1 MLSRD
6 KDGEGVMAAAARPD
20 PDGGPAR
27 RWAKLEVVQDL
38 QSLHETW
45 QAFETAALLTPYQ
58 SFGWLSAYV
67 DTLGAAERMAFHF
80 VSVRSPDGDV
90 LALLPFVETRRSGC
104 RFAEFVGGKHAN
116 YHMGVFA
123 PDFAASLDE
132 KGSADLLRAISAQI
146 GGLDAFVFVNQPLAW
161 GGVANPLAT
170 LSAGASPS
178 AVYKLAIEPA
188 GGEATLK
195 RSMSAH
201 ARKKLKHKR
210 TRFDA
215 LGPWQLLRAKTPAEI
230 DAVLDVFQAQK
241 AERFRQMGVADP
253 FSSVAVRAFLRDA
266 ALVTE
271 KPAIELYGLQ
281 RNGRYLAT
289 YVGAVQRDR
298 FSGMAT
304 SFDMNDEGAKF
315 SPGEILLAELIAL
328 KAREGVRD
336 FDLGVGEAR
345 YKTTFCD
352 GKDELV
358 DTFFPLTAK
367 GRLFALVARAKRAA
381 KRRIKGSPT
390 ALKLARRA
398 AGLIRRPRAAGED

>member
-1 MLSRD
+1 MAETAGPDDDGRPARPWARLRVSRD
-6 KDGEGVMAAAARPD
+6 LKELRSVWPAFEAAA
-20 PDGGPAR
+20 
-27 RWAKLEVVQDL
+27 V
-38 QSLHETW
+38 
-45 QAFETAALLTPYQ
+45 LTPYQ
-58 SFGWLSAYV
+58 SFAWLSAYA
-67 DTLGAAERMAFHF
+67 DSIGRAEGMNFHF
-80 VSVRSPDGDV
+80 VSVVSERGDI

-104 RFAEFVGGKHAN
+104 RFAEFVGDKHAN
-116 YHMGVFA
+116 YHMGVFDA
-123 PDFAASLDE
+123 EFAAGLDE
-132 KGSADLLRAISAQI
+132 SGSQDLLRAIAAEI

-161 GGVANPLAT
+161 NGIANPLAT

-215 LGPWQLLRAKTPAEI
+215 LGPWQLLRAKTPAEVE
-230 DAVLDVFQAQK
+230 AVLDAFQAQK

-266 ALVTE
+266 ALVPD
-271 KPAIELYGLQ
+271 KPAIELYGLA
-281 RNGRYLAT
+281 RSGRYLAT
-289 YVGAVQRDR
+289 YVGTVQGDR

-304 SFDMNDEGAKF
+304 SFEMTDEGAKF
-315 SPGEILLAELIAL
+315 SPGEIMLTELIAL
-328 KAREGVRD
+328 KARDGTRVV
-336 FDLGVGEAR
+336 DLGVGEAR

-358 DTFFPLTAK
+358 DTFLPLTAK
-367 GRLFALVARAKRAA
+367 GRLFALIARAKRAA

-390 ALKLARRA
+390 ALKLARRI
-398 AGLIRRPRAAGED
+398 AGLIRRPRSAGED